1 MNLEEEEE
9 GVKKYLNSPSLL
21 QYSAKKDVEPKED
34 DFFARIKF
42 KKKEEKKNDTSKEK
56 PKNSQLVETLNSM
69 FPPREW
75 EKDGHK
81 YIQYVSPEPASREK
95 SRDLFKALD
104 QKLKERRAKE
114 KGICPVRQELYSQCF
129 DEIIRQVT
137 IDNTERGL
145 LLLKVRD
152 EIKMSIASYQILY
165 ESAIL
170 YGIRKQLQSEDERE
184 ELKKTLEE
192 KEKKTVELTNKKVA
206 LENKL
211 LELKKHFAERKEI
224 EANKREKN
232 LNFLNQQKESL
243 DKIIKNI
250 SQPIK

>member
-1 MNLEEEEE
+1 MNVEEEE
-9 GVKKYLNSPSLL
+9 GVKNYLNSPSLL
-21 QYSAKKDVEPKED
+21 QYSEKKDLEPKED

-42 KKKEEKKNDTSKEK
+42 RKKEENKKNDKEQK

-69 FPPREW
+69 FPPKQW
-75 EKDGHK
+75 EEEGHR
-81 YIQYVSPEPASREK
+81 YIQYVSSEPATREK

-170 YGIRKQLQSEDERE
+170 YGIRKQLQSEDARE

-192 KEKKTVELTNKKVA
+192 KEKKTIELTNKKIA

-211 LELKKHFAERKEI
+211 QSLKKHFAERKEI
-224 EANKREKN
+224 EASKREKD

-243 DKIIKNI
+243 DKIIRNI

>member
-1 MNLEEEEE
+1 MNVEEEE
-9 GVKKYLNSPSLL
+9 GVKNYLNSPSLL
-21 QYSAKKDVEPKED
+21 QYSEKKDLEPKED

-42 KKKEEKKNDTSKEK
+42 RKKEENKKNDKEQK
-56 PKNSQLVETLNSM
+56 PKNSQLVETLNNM
-69 FPPREW
+69 FPPKQW
-75 EKDGHK
+75 EEDGHR
-81 YIQYVSPEPASREK
+81 YIQYVSPEPATREK

-104 QKLKERRAKE
+104 QKIKERRAKD

-170 YGIRKQLQSEDERE
+170 YGIRKQLQSEDARE

-192 KEKKTVELTNKKVA
+192 KEKKTIELTNKKIA

-211 LELKKHFAERKEI
+211 QSLKRHFAERKEI
-224 EANKREKN
+224 EASKREKD

-243 DKIIKNI
+243 DKIIRNI

>member
-1 MNLEEEEE
+1 MNINEEE
-9 GVKKYLNSPSLL
+9 GVRKYLNSKTLL
-21 QYSAKKDVEPKED
+21 QYSQKKDLEPKED
-34 DFFARIKF
+34 DFFARINF
-42 KKKEEKKNDTSKEK
+42 KKKEENRKNETTTTKKN
-56 PKNSQLVETLNSM
+56 PAMVETLNSM
-69 FPPREW
+69 FPPKQW
-75 EKDGHK
+75 EENGHK
-81 YIQYVSPEPASREK
+81 YIQYVSPQPATREK

-137 IDNTERGL
+137 IDNPDRGL
-145 LLLKVRD
+145 LLLRVRD

-170 YGIRKQLQSEDERE
+170 YGIRKQLQAEDTRE
-184 ELKKTLEE
+184 ELKKQLEE
-192 KEKKTVELTNKKVA
+192 KEKKNIELTNKKIA

-211 LELKKHFAERKEI
+211 QSLKKHFAERKEI
-224 EANKREKN
+224 EANKREKD
-232 LNFLNQQKESL
+232 LTFLNQQTESL
-243 DKIIKNI
+243 EKIIKNI

>member
-1 MNLEEEEE
+1 MNVDEEEE
-9 GVKKYLNSPSLL
+9 GVKKYLNSESLL
-21 QYSAKKDVEPKED
+21 QYSNKKDVEPKED

-42 KKKEEKKNDTSKEK
+42 KKKEEDKKTDTKEKKNSH
-56 PKNSQLVETLNSM
+56 LVETLNSM
-69 FPPREW
+69 FPPKEW
-75 EKDGHK
+75 EENGHK
-81 YIQYVSPEPASREK
+81 YIQYVSPEPASRDK

-104 QKLKERRAKE
+104 QKLKEKRAKE

-165 ESAIL
+165 ESALL
-170 YGIRKQLQSEDERE
+170 YGIRKQLQSEDARE

-192 KEKKTVELTNKKVA
+192 KEKKTIELTNKKIE

-211 LELKKHFAERKEI
+211 QSLRKHFAERKEI
-224 EANKREKN
+224 EAAKREKDI
-232 LNFLNQQKESL
+232 NFLNQQKESL
-243 DKIIKNI
+243 DIIIKNI

>member
-1 MNLEEEEE
+1 MIAEEDE
-9 GVKKYLNSPSLL
+9 GMKKYLNSTSLL
-21 QYSAKKDVEPKED
+21 QYAPKK
-34 DFFARIKF
+34 F
-42 KKKEEKKNDTSKEK
+42 EEN
-56 PKNSQLVETLNSM
+56 
-69 FPPREW
+69 
-75 EKDGHK
+75 GHK
-81 YIQYVSPEPASREK
+81 YIQYVSPTPATRDK
-95 SRDLFKALD
+95 SRDLYKALD

-114 KGICPVRQELYSQCF
+114 KGICPVRQELYSECF

-170 YGIRKQLQSEDERE
+170 YGIRKQLQAEDAKL
-184 ELKKTLEE
+184 ELKKELEE
-192 KEKKTVELTNKKVA
+192 KQKKNIELTNKKMA

-211 LELKKHFAERKEI
+211 QALKKHFAERKEI
-224 EANKREKN
+224 EANKREKD
-232 LNFLNQQKESL
+232 LTFLNQQRESL
-243 DKIIKNI
+243 EKIIRNI

>member
-1 MNLEEEEE
+1 MNINEEE
-9 GVKKYLNSPSLL
+9 GVKKYLNSGTLL
-21 QYSAKKDVEPKED
+21 QYSQKKDLEPKED
-34 DFFARIKF
+34 DFFARINY
-42 KKKEEKKNDTSKEK
+42 KKKEENRKNDTKEGK
-56 PKNSQLVETLNSM
+56 KNPLISETLNSM
-69 FPPREW
+69 FPPKQW
-75 EKDGHK
+75 EEDGHK
-81 YIQYVSPEPASREK
+81 FIQYVSAQPASRDK

-114 KGICPVRQELYSQCF
+114 KGICPVREELYSQCF

-137 IDNTERGL
+137 IDNAERGL

-170 YGIRKQLQSEDERE
+170 YGIRKQLQAEDAKM
-184 ELKKTLEE
+184 ELKKELEE
-192 KEKKTVELTNKKVA
+192 KEKKNIELTNKKIA

-211 LELKKHFAERKEI
+211 QELKKHFAERKEI
-224 EANKREKN
+224 EANKREKD
-232 LNFLNQQKESL
+232 LTFLNQQRESL
-243 DKIIKNI
+243 EKIIRNI